1 MSLKSYGGLS
11 GVAFSGMKVQPNEI
25 DRYEVYTVNIKAP
38 VISWFGTAVGNG
50 TAGYKGL
57 TIVNKLAPYPTSV
70 EARLVG
76 AAGTTKGT
84 CVING
89 KDQFGNS
96 ISETLSL
103 ASGSAGTVIGTK
115 VFMEISSGSAE
126 LGTAAGSVVVCPGTA
141 VTTTLLGLPIKLGG
155 TSDLKL
161 LTWSAGDTQ
170 TSAGGATGT
179 VAGFANVDMSAV
191 LAPAAIVGTVAFTA
205 WVRSSYDFNLDKNDY
220 CNY

>member
-1 MSLKSYGGLS
+1 MSLKAHYPDI
-11 GVAFSGMKVQPNEI
+11 AFSGNKVQPNEI

-38 VISWFGTAVGNG
+38 VISWFGTAIGNG
-50 TAGYKGL
+50 TAGYKAL
-57 TIVNKLAPYPTSV
+57 TLVNKLAPYPTSV

-76 AAGTTKGT
+76 GAGTTKGT

-89 KDQFGNS
+89 KDQFGVS

-115 VFMEISSGSAE
+115 VFMEISSGSVE
-126 LGTAAGSVVVCPGTA
+126 LGTAAGSCVVCPGTA

-155 TSDLKL
+155 TSDVKL
-161 LTWSAGDTQ
+161 LTWSTGDVQ

-179 VAGFANVDMSAV
+179 VAGYVNADMSAIKAV
-191 LAPAAIVGTVAFTA
+191 GAISGTIDMTA
-205 WVRSSYDFNLDKNDY
+205 WVKSSFDFDTDKSDY
-220 CNY
+220 SNF